1 MKISYAITVC
11 NEVDEITNLL
21 NFLLE
26 KIRVDDEIVI
36 LFDKKNGSPEV
47 WDILS
52 ELRDQS
58 NVSYH
63 AASFKNHFADWKNK
77 LTEFCSGDYIF
88 QIDADEIP
96 NEQLLINLPHILEDN
111 PNCEVFLVSRV
122 NTVKGMT
129 NQHIKEWHWNVNEEG
144 WVNWPD
150 PQWRVWKNL
159 PNIKWENKVHEKL
172 VGYDSW
178 AFLPHEEEYDLYH
191 HKYIKRQE
199 KQNKYYATL

>member
-1 MKISYAITVC
+1 MKISYAIPVC
-11 NEVDEITNLL
+11 NEYKEIEY
-21 NFLLE
+21 LLE
-26 KIRVDDEIVI
+26 YLTKHKREQDEIVVQCDQGNTI
-36 LFDKKNGSPEV
+36 SEV
-47 WDILS
+47 YEVLKRYSDVKVVEFALS
-52 ELRDQS
+52 G
-58 NVSYH
+58 NF
-63 AASFKNHFADWKNK
+63 AAFKNNLKDN
-77 LTEFCSGDYIF
+77 CSGDYIF

-178 AFLPHEEEYDLYH
+178 AFLPHEEEYALYH
-191 HKYIKRQE
+191 HKDIKRQE

>member
-1 MKISYAITVC
+1 MKISYVITVC

-47 WDILS
+47 WSILS

-122 NTVKGMT
+122 NTVKGIT

-178 AFLPHEEEYDLYH
+178 AFLPHEEEYALYH
-191 HKYIKRQE
+191 HKDIKRQE

>member
-47 WDILS
+47 WNILS

-58 NVSYH
+58 NVSHH

-178 AFLPHEEEYDLYH
+178 AFLPHEEEYALYH
-191 HKYIKRQE
+191 HKDIKRQE

>member
-47 WDILS
+47 WSILS

-129 NQHIKEWHWNVNEEG
+129 SQHIKEWHWNVNEEG

-178 AFLPHEEEYDLYH
+178 AFLPHEEEYALYH
-191 HKYIKRQE
+191 HKDIKRQE

>member
-1 MKISYAITVC
+1 MLFRILGYYLNNMKISYAITVC

-47 WDILS
+47 WNILS

-129 NQHIKEWHWNVNEEG
+129 
-144 WVNWPD
+144 
-150 PQWRVWKNL
+150 
-159 PNIKWENKVHEKL
+159 
-172 VGYDSW
+172 
-178 AFLPHEEEYDLYH
+178 LYLLN
-191 HKYIKRQE
+191 Y
-199 KQNKYYATL
+199 